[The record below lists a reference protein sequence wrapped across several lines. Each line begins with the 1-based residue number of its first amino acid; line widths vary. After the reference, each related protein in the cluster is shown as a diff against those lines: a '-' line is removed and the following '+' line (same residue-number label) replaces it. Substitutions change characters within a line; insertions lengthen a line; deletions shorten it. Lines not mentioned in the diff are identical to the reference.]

1 MIRIPRRAAA
11 IALLAAAS
19 LPPSAARAQRP
30 DTLAAGD
37 SLARQVQRLQRAV
50 DSLRSA
56 GERNTQRLIE
66 LDERGVA
73 AIAAPRGAADSA
85 RRTLTSARGIYG
97 KPFVK
102 RFGSGTAIGGYVDME
117 YVNDIDAHAS
127 RFDQHRLI
135 PFIFSEIT
143 DRLHFG
149 TEIEFEHGVQIENAD
164 GEAEGAGEISV
175 EFATLDYRF
184 TEALNLRGG
193 VVLSPLGRF
202 NLVHDSPINELT
214 DRPLVARQVIPSTLS
229 EAGAGLFGTIYPSGS
244 SLVSYELYLVNGFN
258 QALGE
263 PDADGRLPIR
273 DAVGRRGDLEGK
285 APLNLVGRVALS
297 PFLGLEV
304 GVSGHTGTYGE
315 DLRKST
321 SRSATIWALDA
332 TFNHGPVD
340 LLGEF
345 ARLQVDLDPAVQGP
359 TVGDGREGFY
369 LQGNYHF
376 GHGLLV
382 PKATSSFTGV
392 VRYDWLDYNRGV
404 RGDEERRA
412 TLGLNWRP
420 VPDAVFKS
428 EFQFARTAPAGS
440 ADFGGETHRL
450 VLSLATYF

>member
-1 MIRIPRRAAA
+1 M
-11 IALLAAAS
+11 
-19 LPPSAARAQRP
+19 
-30 DTLAAGD
+30 
-37 SLARQVQRLQRAV
+37 
-50 DSLRSA
+50 
-56 GERNTQRLIE
+56 E
-66 LDERGVA
+66 LDERASAPGTPA
-73 AIAAPRGAADSA
+73 AAKTDST
-85 RRTLTSARGIYG
+85 RRAIPSSLGIYG
-97 KPFVK
+97 KPFVR
-102 RFGSGTAIGGYVDME
+102 RFGSGTSVGGYVDLE
-117 YVNDIDAHAS
+117 FANDFTTKARS
-127 RFDQHRLI
+127 FDQHRLV
-135 PFIFSEIT
+135 PFLYSEIT

-315 DLRKST
+315 DLRKGT